1 MRAHLYIEGSKEW
14 LEALYVALSNQK
26 ESERLK
32 SKLKLGNGLELV
44 IEARDSTAL
53 RAGLNTY
60 LRIIQV
66 AEKFKR

>member
-1 MRAHLYIEGSKEW
+1 MRATLHIKGDKEW
-14 LEALYVALSNQK
+14 LEALYVALKDQK
-26 ESERLK
+26 ESKRLK
-32 SKLKLGNGLELV
+32 STLTLHDTLEIVL
-44 IEARDSTAL
+44 EAKDSTAL